1 MSGHAGHGKKG
12 GHEEGG
18 GHAPMWIVSFA
29 DMVILLMSFF
39 VLLLC
44 QGSQKTATDEDLL
57 RILASVKVG
66 FGYTPRPGS
75 KDPLDVAVLQVLTHK
90 GGGGYPFS
98 GSRWL
103 QAAIKGTA
111 NKERDTWVKAQANV
125 GKPIRFG
132 RNSDV
137 IPKSASADL
146 DEVAEVVRHHYRII
160 VIQGHCSQ
168 EEASRDAA
176 GGHDLSFRR
185 ALAVKIALESRGVGA
200 SRLRIVSCAAHE
212 SSTVLKSPDRQLV
225 VVTLGSYFLPTE
237 NDVLE
242 EESIDAEHL
251 KAPTPSP
258 GH

>member
-44 QGSQKTATDEDLL
+44 QGSQKTASNDDLL

-75 KDPLDVAVLQVLTHK
+75 TDPLDIAVLQVLTQK
-90 GGGGYPFS
+90 AGGGYAFS
-98 GSRWL
+98 GQRWL
-103 QAAIKGTA
+103 AAAVKGTP
-111 NKERDTWVKAQANV
+111 NKEPDTWVKAQSHV
-125 GKPIRFG
+125 GKPVRFA

-137 IPKSASADL
+137 VPKSAASDL
-146 DEVAEVVRHHYRII
+146 DEIAEIVRHHYRMI

-168 EEASRDAA
+168 DEAYRDAA
-176 GGHDLSFRR
+176 GGHDLAFRR
-185 ALAVKIALESRGVGA
+185 ALSVKIALESRGVA
-200 SRLRIVSCAAHE
+200 SARLRIVSCAAHE
-212 SSTVLKSPDRQLV
+212 AISTLKSPDRQLV
-225 VVTLGSYFLPTE
+225 VITLGTYFLPTE
-237 NDVLE
+237 NDLLE
-242 EESIDAEHL
+242 EKIPGEEQETP
-251 KAPTPSP
+251 PTSNH